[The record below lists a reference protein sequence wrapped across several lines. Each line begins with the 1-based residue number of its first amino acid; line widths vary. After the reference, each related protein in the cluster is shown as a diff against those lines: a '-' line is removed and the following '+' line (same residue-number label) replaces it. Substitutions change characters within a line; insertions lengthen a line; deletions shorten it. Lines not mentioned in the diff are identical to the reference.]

1 MTEETKSP
9 ETEKKSESGADESR
23 QPESRAEEMHSR
35 SIGRRVVKIAV
46 AVAALALLGV
56 GYWQREAI
64 VRVLTA
70 RANNGQAAGER
81 KVLYWVDPMHPQ
93 YKSDKPGTAPDCGM
107 DLVPVYADGEQA
119 SVNLPPGAF
128 KITPEK
134 QQLIGVQYS
143 EAAYEE
149 VSKTLRTVGRVS
161 YDETRVEHAHTKVE
175 GWIEDV
181 FVDFTG
187 KLVKEGEPL
196 LSIYSPELLQTQQ
209 EFLIALRGR
218 RELGQSPFKEAS
230 ASADSLYEATRRRLE
245 LWDITDEQINELERT
260 GKPVKAITLYSHSTG
275 IVLTRN
281 AYHKQRINLDT
292 ELYSIADLSSVWVV
306 ADVYEYEASE
316 VSMGQSA
323 TITLPYTP
331 GRGFKGKITFIN
343 PQIDPTTRTLKVRID
358 VANPKLELKPDMFA
372 NVELKIGYGRNVVVP
387 QEAVM
392 DSGSEKTVFVAVGDG
407 YFQPRSVETGPA
419 VNGRAIIL
427 RGLKAGEKVV
437 TSANFLIDSESKLRS
452 ARAGMGMPGMSHES
466 GAKDSARSVPD
477 HSGHQRLSGSGASTV
492 TDTPSGSGG
501 GQAIPGKTDR
511 DEVTPVRQPPPRKT
525 TKAKRKILYWYDP
538 MHPQYTSKKP
548 GKAPDCGMDLV
559 PKYAK

>member
-1 MTEETKSP
+1 MTEEITPHEAKQID
-9 ETEKKSESGADESR
+9 ESGGDESK
-23 QPESRAEEMHSR
+23 QPGSQSPRTRSTGSRVFR
-35 SIGRRVVKIAV
+35 ITIAV
-46 AVAALALLGV
+46 LALALLAL
-56 GYWQREAI
+56 GYWQREAV
-64 VRVLTA
+64 VRILTA
-70 RANNGQAAGER
+70 RANNGPAAAER

-107 DLVPVYADGEQA
+107 DLVPVYADGDQPA
-119 SVNLPPGAF
+119 ANMPAGAF

-134 QQLIGVQYS
+134 QQLIGVQYG

-149 VSKTLRTVGRVS
+149 VSKTLRTVGKVT

-175 GWIEDV
+175 GWIEEV
-181 FVDFTG
+181 YVDFTG

-218 RELGQSPFKEAS
+218 RELGESPFKEAS
-230 ASADSLYEATRRRLE
+230 ASADSLYQAARRRLE
-245 LWDITDEQINELERT
+245 LWDITEEQIKELERT

-292 ELYSIADLSSVWVV
+292 ELYSIADLSSVWVL

-316 VSMGQSA
+316 VSIGQPT
-323 TITLPYTP
+323 TITLPYIP
-331 GRGFKGKITFIN
+331 GRVFRGKVTYIN
-343 PQIDPTTRTLKVRID
+343 PQIDPTTRTLKVRIE

-372 NVELKIGYGRNVVVP
+372 NVELKVGFGRRVVVP

-407 YFQPRSVETGPA
+407 YFQPRNVETGPI
-419 VNGRAIIL
+419 VNGRAIII

-437 TSANFLIDSESKLRS
+437 TSANFLIDSESRLRS
-452 ARAGMGMPGMSHES
+452 ATGGMGMPGMSHGAPPKES
-466 GAKDSARSVPD
+466 
-477 HSGHQRLSGSGASTV
+477 
-492 TDTPSGSGG
+492 
-501 GQAIPGKTDR
+501 
-511 DEVTPVRQPPPRKT
+511 
-525 TKAKRKILYWYDP
+525 
-538 MHPQYTSKKP
+538 
-548 GKAPDCGMDLV
+548 
-559 PKYAK
+559 